1 MNLVRGKVNIM
12 IVVDPTVRVSV
23 GDVLIEVVLL
33 EMVVM
38 IVVVV
43 VVVVVVSDL
52 VCDGAVIDTFVEM
65 LLADDM

>member
-43 VVVVVVSDL
+43 VVVVVSDL

>member
-43 VVVVVVSDL
+43 VVVVSDL
-52 VCDGAVIDTFVEM
+52 VCDGVVIGTFVEM